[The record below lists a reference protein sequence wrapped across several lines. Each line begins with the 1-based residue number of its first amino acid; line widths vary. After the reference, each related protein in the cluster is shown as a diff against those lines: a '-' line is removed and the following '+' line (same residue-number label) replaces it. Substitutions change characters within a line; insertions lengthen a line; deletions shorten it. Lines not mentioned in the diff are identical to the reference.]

1 MTTQQ
6 NKSSLM
12 TLHKILRFSYGFIKW
27 TAVAISLLLLS
38 AGLALRVPWRVSLVF
53 TIVPA
58 VGIFMPRDLQKWFWI
73 ALATIVI
80 GIYAW
85 IRIPEQDASQWQP
98 YVFKQKIAE
107 FNARRHIP
115 DEDNA
120 AIRYEALF
128 ARHEEALFAYPMD
141 QETDVATYLEPWD
154 EDDRP
159 ELTQWLKT
167 LEPDMTAL
175 IAIAQIPDCRFAP
188 PVDMASLQQQFKRL
202 NTTKVFVREMLRS
215 ANQDLS
221 KGRLDAAANKQMT
234 VLRMARHFWRQET
247 LLDQAAGYFL
257 ERMARRAMSRFVI
270 EYAADANSLQTIGKA
285 WDEADSRWPGNWPGV
300 LDCEKMQTVSI
311 AGAAYQ
317 QNDAGHI
324 RFSRNISQT
333 LRYHFGSRI
342 QKFALPPEMSRM
354 IALGLGFVI
363 PTAPEGMARLIE
375 DRFDRISAIATAGF
389 DIETT
394 TPENWW
400 DDGLNAS
407 AAIDWHARR
416 QTAYYYPL
424 NTQNRQFEQDRT
436 VMRILI
442 ALKRYRL
449 DKGDWPG
456 KLEDVFGEKSVP
468 VDPLNKK
475 TFAYKKQNGSFT
487 FYSLGANGLDDSG
500 IKNSRAKPKQDD
512 ILFGPAKRTLNGEED
527 NGLTDG
533 NGK

>member
-6 NKSSLM
+6 NKSSLK
-12 TLHKILRFSYGFIKW
+12 TLHKILRFSYAFIRW
-27 TAVAISLLLLS
+27 TAVAVALLLLLT
-38 AGLALRVPWRVSLVF
+38 GLALGVPWRVSLVF
-53 TIVPA
+53 TVIPA
-58 VGIFMPRDLQKWFWI
+58 VGIFMPRDLQKWCWM
-73 ALATIVI
+73 AMATVAA

-85 IRIPEQDASQWQP
+85 IHIPEQDASQWQP
-98 YVFKQKIAE
+98 YVFKKKIAE

-128 ARHEEALFAYPMD
+128 ARHEEDLFAYPME
-141 QETDVATYLEPWD
+141 QETDIATYLESWD

-175 IAIAQIPDCRFAP
+175 IAIAQIPDCRFEP
-188 PVDMASLQQQFKRL
+188 PVDMASLQRQFKRI
-202 NTTKVFVREMLRS
+202 NTTKAFVREMLRS

-221 KGRLDAAANKQMT
+221 KGRLDAAKNKQMT
-234 VLRMARHFWRQET
+234 VLRMARHLWLQET

-270 EYAADANSLQTIGKA
+270 DYAADANSLQAIEEA
-285 WDEADSRWPGNWPGV
+285 WDEADSRWPGNWAGV

-342 QKFALPPEMSRM
+342 QKSALPPEMSRT

-363 PTAPEGMARLIE
+363 PTAPEGTARLIE

-394 TPENWW
+394 TPANWW
-400 DDGLNAS
+400 NDGLNAS

-416 QTAYYYPL
+416 QTAYFYPL
-424 NTQNRQFEQDRT
+424 NTQDRQFEQDRAA
-436 VMRILI
+436 MRILI
-442 ALKRYRL
+442 AVKRYRL
-449 DKGDWPG
+449 DKGNWPDR
-456 KLEDVFGEKSVP
+456 LEDVFGEKSIP
-468 VDPLNKK
+468 ADPHNKK
-475 TFAYKKQNGSFT
+475 TFVYKKQTGGFT
-487 FYSLGANGLDDSG
+487 FYSLGANGIDDG
-500 IKNSRAKPKQDD
+500 GVKNSYVKPKLDD
-512 ILFGPAKRTLNGEED
+512 ILFWPAKTLNGEEG
-527 NGLTDG
+527 NGITDG